1 MKRLCFLAVLL
12 AAVVSPALAQEDPG
26 KAVFFYGGGG
36 EADEAMTEH
45 ANHLMVMGAHEAF
58 ELKTVTGA
66 PYRAEA
72 VTEVVQVLGD
82 GNRIVHKTVAQV
94 ARDGEGRVRREGQ
107 LAAFGPMTPNDAPRL
122 VFLHDPVAKTG
133 WVLDLNQKTARK
145 LPAPPGFKGGDG
157 PEVEGAPQMRMKIK
171 KRITDAPEGKDAR
184 KEDLGSQTIEGV
196 SAQGTRTTHVIPAGA
211 MGNERS
217 IEIVH
222 ERWYSPELQAVVM
235 SRHADPRMGETT
247 YRLTGIQRGEPDRAL
262 FAVPDDFKVVEGDRL
277 FHKRIHRL
285 QP

>member
-1 MKRLCFLAVLL
+1 MKQGEVMKRLCFLAVLL
-12 AAVVSPALAQEDPG
+12 AVSPVLAQEDSG
-26 KAVFFYGGGG
+26 KAVFFYGGEGG
-36 EADEAMTEH
+36 ADETMDHQAH
-45 ANHLMVMGAHEAF
+45 HLMVMGAHEGF

-82 GNRIVHKTVAQV
+82 GNRIPHRTAAQV
-94 ARDGEGRVRREGQ
+94 ARDGEGRVRREGR
-107 LAAFGPMTPNDAPRL
+107 LAAFGPMTPTDAPRL
-122 VFLHDPVAKTG
+122 VFIHDPVAKAG
-133 WVLDLNQKTARK
+133 WVLDMNDKTARK
-145 LPAPPGFKGGDG
+145 LPAPPSFKGEEG
-157 PEVEGAPQMRMKIK
+157 PALPHAGIKIK
-171 KRITDAPEGKDAR
+171 RKQAPEGKDAR

-211 MGNERS
+211 MGNERP

-235 SRHADPRMGETT
+235 SRHSDPRMGETT

-262 FAVPDDFKVVEGDRL
+262 FAVPDDFKVVECARL
-277 FHKRIHRL
+277 FHTRIHRL